1 VRISYILGN
10 LFLGNDDFVE
20 SGPFLSNDV
29 RVELPKDYHVNA
41 GYHADFWSVMSEYAH
56 GFQGNSVRG
65 GAEYRA
71 GQVTVGIVKSADVG
85 LEFAPNPAGFALRVP
100 DVDAACEE
108 LAGAGVEL
116 TEVYDTG
123 VCRLA
128 FFSDPDGNRL
138 VLHRRY
144 AP

>member
-1 VRISYILGN
+1 MIEVERVDYIAVPTRDIEQAKRFYGQTLG
-10 LFLGNDDFVE
+10 
-20 SGPFLSNDV
+20 
-29 RVELPKDYHVNA
+29 LPHEKDTPV
-41 GYHADFWSVMSEYAH
+41 
-56 GFQGNSVRG
+56 

-71 GQVTVGIVKSADVG
+71 GQVTLGIVQSGDVG
-85 LEFAPNPAGFALRVP
+85 MKFAPNPAGFALRVP
-100 DVDAACEE
+100 DVDAARET
-108 LAGAGVEL
+108 LSQAGVEL
-116 TEVYDTG
+116 TEVFDTG

>member
-1 VRISYILGN
+1 VNSAAGKN
-10 LFLGNDDFVE
+10 LI
-20 SGPFLSNDV
+20 
-29 RVELPKDYHVNA
+29 
-41 GYHADFWSVMSEYAH
+41 
-56 GFQGNSVRG
+56 
-65 GAEYRA
+65 GAFKQPSCVVIDPLLVASMDGREYRA
-71 GQVTVGIVKSADVG
+71 GQVTLGIVRSADVG
-85 LEFAPNPAGFALRVP
+85 LEFAANPAGFALRVP
-100 DVDAACEE
+100 DVDAAREQ

>member
-1 VRISYILGN
+1 MIEVERVDYISVPTRDVERAKQFYGETLG
-10 LFLGNDDFVE
+10 LRHE
-20 SGPFLSNDV
+20 
-29 RVELPKDYHVNA
+29 KDTAV
-41 GYHADFWSVMSEYAH
+41 
-56 GFQGNSVRG
+56 

-71 GQVTVGIVKSADVG
+71 GQVTVGIVRSADVG
-85 LEFAPNPAGFALRVP
+85 TDFAPNPAGFALRVP
-100 DVDAACEE
+100 DVDAARET
-108 LAGAGVEL
+108 LAQAGVEL

-128 FFSDPDGNRL
+128 FFTDPDGNRL

>member
-1 VRISYILGN
+1 LIEVERVDYIAVPTQDVERAKRFYGETLG
-10 LFLGNDDFVE
+10 
-20 SGPFLSNDV
+20 
-29 RVELPKDYHVNA
+29 LPHEKDTPV
-41 GYHADFWSVMSEYAH
+41 
-56 GFQGNSVRG
+56 

-71 GQVTVGIVKSADVG
+71 GQVTVGIVQSAEVG
-85 LEFAPNPAGFALRVP
+85 QEFAPNPAGFALRVA
-100 DVDAACEE
+100 DVDAARQA
-108 LAGAGVEL
+108 LSQAGVEL

-144 AP
+144 AS

>member
-1 VRISYILGN
+1 
-10 LFLGNDDFVE
+10 
-20 SGPFLSNDV
+20 
-29 RVELPKDYHVNA
+29 
-41 GYHADFWSVMSEYAH
+41 
-56 GFQGNSVRG
+56 
-65 GAEYRA
+65 
-71 GQVTVGIVKSADVG
+71 VTVGIVKSADVG

-100 DVDAACEE
+100 DVDTARAE

>member
-1 VRISYILGN
+1 LIEVERVDYIAVPTRDVERAKRFYGETLG
-10 LFLGNDDFVE
+10 
-20 SGPFLSNDV
+20 
-29 RVELPKDYHVNA
+29 LPHEQDTPV
-41 GYHADFWSVMSEYAH
+41 
-56 GFQGNSVRG
+56 

-71 GQVTVGIVKSADVG
+71 GQVTVGIVKSDQVG
-85 LEFAPNPAGFALRVP
+85 MDFAPNPAGFALRVP
-100 DVDAACEE
+100 DVDAARQTLQE
-108 LAGAGVEL
+108 AGVSL
-116 TEVYDTG
+116 TEVFDTG

>member
-1 VRISYILGN
+1 MIEVERVDYIAVPTRDVERAKQFYGETLG
-10 LFLGNDDFVE
+10 
-20 SGPFLSNDV
+20 
-29 RVELPKDYHVNA
+29 LPHEKDTPV
-41 GYHADFWSVMSEYAH
+41 
-56 GFQGNSVRG
+56 

-85 LEFAPNPAGFALRVP
+85 LEFAPNPAGFALRVA
-100 DVDAACEE
+100 DVDDAREQ